1 MEPLLKAINLSQSRG
16 QLSRLHLVSFEVHRG
31 EVLGLAGQSGAGKST
46 IALLLAG
53 AHAID
58 AGELYFEG
66 RRLVWPFR
74 ARRLGIEVIMQQPEL
89 AENLDITR
97 NVFLG
102 SELGWS
108 ALGRWLRAPNLREMD
123 ARAAD
128 ILAKLGMP
136 YPSLRTCVS
145 DLSIE
150 QRQLIAIARAMARG
164 LTRPI
169 RLVVIDDPGLVLS
182 YPYQQKL
189 MALVQEWQKQGT
201 AVLFASDNVDHLIG
215 VADRIVVLRHG
226 RCRAEYKTDSVDRET
241 ILASMVG
248 APGQEEL
255 TPIIW
260 ALDSY
265 YRAREQAE
273 KLYQRQSLLE
283 RELDTHSQFEQQL
296 IDQLADQITALDRAN
311 AALQDA
317 QRRLLTELEQERKQL
332 AREIHDQVI
341 QDLLGVGYQLEE
353 IQADGHV
360 GQPLVH
366 ELLEVRSSVHTAI
379 GDLRQICGTLRPPTI
394 DSLGLGSALQSF
406 CYDWSRRTGV
416 RVGLFIDPTLGR
428 LAELIELSIFRIVQ
442 ESLNNVRK
450 HAQAKNV
457 DVRLEFTSPR
467 RLMVSV
473 ADDGGG
479 LPKNFDLAQL
489 SGQGHYGMLGITER
503 VALLGGQWR
512 YQNRPEGGALIQVDI
527 PYRRAEQ
534 KVEGP

>member
-1 MEPLLKAINLSQSRG
+1 VEPLLKAIKLSQNMGR
-16 QLSRLHLVSFEVHRG
+16 LSRLRELSFEVQQG
-31 EVLGLAGQSGAGKST
+31 EVVGLAGQSGAGKST
-46 IALLLAG
+46 VAMLLAG
-53 AHAID
+53 THAPD
-58 AGELYFEG
+58 SGELYFDG
-66 RRLVWPFR
+66 HRLEWPFR
-74 ARRLGIEVIMQQPEL
+74 ARRLGIEVISQQPEM

-102 SELGWS
+102 TELGWS
-108 ALGRWLRAPNLREMD
+108 IFGRWLRAPNLREMD
-123 ARAAD
+123 AKAAE
-128 ILAKLGMP
+128 ILAKLGMR

-150 QRQLIAIARAMARG
+150 QRQLIAIARAMTHPAR
-164 LTRPI
+164 LI
-169 RLVVIDDPGLVLS
+169 IIDDPGLLLS

-189 MALVQEWQKQGT
+189 LALVQEWQKQGT
-201 AVLFASDNVDHLIG
+201 AILFASDNVDHLMG
-215 VADRIVVLRHG
+215 VTDRILVLRHG
-226 RCRAEYKTDSVDRET
+226 HCIAECKTDAVDRET

-248 APGQEEL
+248 ATGQEEL

-283 RELDTHSQFEQQL
+283 RELGSHSQFEQQL
-296 IDQLADQITALDRAN
+296 IDQLADQINALDRAN
-311 AALQDA
+311 VALQDA
-317 QRRLLTELEQERKQL
+317 QRRLLTELEQERKRL

-341 QDLLGVGYQLEE
+341 QDLLAVGYQLEE
-353 IQADGHV
+353 IQAEGGV
-360 GQPLVH
+360 GPSLASDLQ
-366 ELLEVRSSVHTAI
+366 EVRSSVHDAI

-416 RVGLFIDPTLGR
+416 RVALSIDPELGR
-428 LAELIELSIFRIVQ
+428 LAESTELSIFRILQ
-442 ESLNNVRK
+442 EGLNNVRK
-450 HAQAKNV
+450 HAEARNV
-457 DVRLEFTSPR
+457 EVRLEFSSPR

-473 ADDGGG
+473 ADDGKG
-479 LPKNFDLAQL
+479 LPRDFDLAQL

-512 YQNRPEGGALIQVDI
+512 YQNQPEGGALIQVEI

-534 KVEGP
+534 KDG

>member
-1 MEPLLKAINLSQSRG
+1 MEALLKASKLSQSMGR
-16 QLSRLHLVSFEVHRG
+16 LSRLRGLSFEVKEG

-46 IALLLAG
+46 VALLLAG
-53 AHAID
+53 AHAPD
-58 AGELYFEG
+58 SGELFFG
-66 RRLVWPFR
+66 GQRLQWPFR
-74 ARRLGIEVIMQQPEL
+74 ARRLGIEVISQQPEM

-102 SELGWS
+102 AELGWS
-108 ALGRWLRAPNLREMD
+108 LLGRWLRAPNLREMD
-123 ARAAD
+123 AQAAD
-128 ILAKLGMP
+128 ILARLGMR
-136 YPSLRTCVS
+136 YPSLRTCVA

-150 QRQLIAIARAMARG
+150 QRQLIAIARAMASG
-164 LTRPI
+164 LTRRT

-189 MALVQEWQKQGT
+189 LGLVQEWHKQGT
-201 AVLFASDNVDHLIG
+201 AVLFASDNVDHLMG
-215 VADRIVVLRHG
+215 VTDRILVLRHG
-226 RCRAEYKTDSVDRET
+226 RCIAEYKTDAVDRET

-248 APGQEEL
+248 AAGQEEL

-283 RELDTHSQFEQQL
+283 RELGTQEHFEQQL

-317 QRRLLTELEQERKQL
+317 QRRLLAELEQERKRL

-353 IQADGHV
+353 IQADTRV
-360 GQPLVH
+360 SESLVH
-366 ELLEVRSSVHTAI
+366 ELQDVRGSVHDAI
-379 GDLRQICGTLRPPTI
+379 GDLRQICGALRPPTI

-406 CYDWSRRTGV
+406 CYDWSRRTGI
-416 RVGLFIDPTLGR
+416 RVTLDIDPDLGR
-428 LAELIELSIFRIVQ
+428 LAESTELSIFRIVQ
-442 ESLNNVRK
+442 EGLNNVRK
-450 HAQAKNV
+450 HAAAKTAEV
-457 DVRLEFTSPR
+457 SLAIISPR

-473 ADDGGG
+473 ADDGRGW
-479 LPKNFDLAQL
+479 PKDFDLAQL
-489 SGQGHYGMLGITER
+489 AGEGHYGMLGITER

-512 YQNRPEGGALIQVDI
+512 YQNRPEGGALIQVEV
-527 PYRRAEQ
+527 PYRRTEQ
-534 KVEGP
+534 KEEGY